1 MSPEF
6 VRAQLLRTRHRH
18 EDAVA
23 MLHSHL
29 AHHPEDPDAFVE
41 LALNRTMIP
50 GAEPLALQDAR
61 TASGLAPERP
71 FPLSL
76 QARILSSLNRPGDAR
91 RLAEA
96 AIAMEPNVAYYWNTQ
111 SIVQCDMGL
120 WLPAEASARTALSLE
135 PDDGTASN
143 LLSLSL
149 RRQGRIAESELES
162 RRRLSR
168 DPDSAFPFYNL
179 GQAAFRKK
187 NFDEAEAFFL
197 EALRLNPEMH
207 FVREGLKETGA
218 RRYWIYRTLSPLLA
232 VRKRMALRA
241 AVVVFFHSAI
251 AVGIWNVPAAAGIPL
266 VPLIWLAAFGPWLNR
281 AFGNLMLLRRSSTR
295 SLLDAAQRL
304 EAKTVAVC
312 LVCGLLLVA
321 VGLILRI
328 APVAMTG
335 GGFFLAA
342 LPLTQVFGNP
352 PGKKR
357 GVLIAA
363 AAIIF
368 LIAGQ
373 LALDAAL
380 HPGPR
385 RPEDTVGLIDLLIT
399 IILFACILRGD
410 PRDKAAPKRGS

>member
-6 VRAQLLRTRHRH
+6 ARAKLLRTHHRH

-29 AHHPEDPDAFVE
+29 ARYPEDPDAFVE
-41 LALNRTMIP
+41 LALNRTAIP
-50 GAEPLALQDAR
+50 GAEPLALEDAR
-61 TASGLAPERP
+61 TASGLAPDRP

-96 AIAMEPNVAYYWNTQ
+96 AIAMEPNVAYYWNTK
-111 SIVQCDMGL
+111 SIIQCDMGL
-120 WLPAEASARTALSLE
+120 WTQAEASARTALSLE

-149 RRQGRIAESELES
+149 RRQGKVAESELES

-187 NFDEAEAFFL
+187 SYDEAEGFFL
-197 EALRLNPEMH
+197 EALRLNPEMQ
-207 FVREGLKETGA
+207 FVHEGLKEAGA
-218 RRYWIYRTLSPLLA
+218 KRYWIYRTIGPLMA
-232 VRKRMALRA
+232 VRKRMGLRA
-241 AVVVFFHSAI
+241 AVAVFFHSAI
-251 AVGIWNVPAAAGIPL
+251 AIGIWNVPAAVGILL
-266 VPLIWLAAFGPWLNR
+266 VPLIWLVAFGPWLSR
-281 AFGNLMLLRRSSTR
+281 AFENLMLLRRSSMR
-295 SLLDAAQRL
+295 ALLDATQRL
-304 EAKTVAVC
+304 EVKTVAVC
-312 LVCGLLLVA
+312 FLCGLLLVA
-321 VGLILRI
+321 AGLILRI
-328 APVAMTG
+328 APVAIMG
-335 GGFFLAA
+335 GGFFLVA
-342 LPLTQVFGNP
+342 LPLTQVFNNP

-357 GVLIAA
+357 GMLIAA
-363 AAIIF
+363 AAVIF

-385 RPEDTVGLIDLLIT
+385 RPEDVVGMIDLLIT
-399 IILFACILRGD
+399 VILFACILLGD
-410 PRDKAAPKRGS
+410 PRTKAAKKAGS